1 MGFISGETE
10 WSHKSVNTCI
20 YHFGIYSTSST
31 THCLVLFFAGSTLT
45 NYGNLEEDTAI
56 INQEEKTRAI
66 SALMYKITGIV
77 QYYPAEQRIYN
88 LIQRQGW
95 PFRVYAGL
103 D

>member
-10 WSHKSVNTCI
+10 WSQKSVNTCI

-45 NYGNLEEDTAI
+45 VAMEEDTAI
-56 INQEEKTRAI
+56 INREEKTRAI

>member
-1 MGFISGETE
+1 M
-10 WSHKSVNTCI
+10 
-20 YHFGIYSTSST
+20 
-31 THCLVLFFAGSTLT
+31 AM
-45 NYGNLEEDTAI
+45 EEDTAI
-56 INQEEKTRAI
+56 INQEEMTRAI

>member
-1 MGFISGETE
+1 M
-10 WSHKSVNTCI
+10 
-20 YHFGIYSTSST
+20 
-31 THCLVLFFAGSTLT
+31 
-45 NYGNLEEDTAI
+45 EEDTAI

-103 D
+103 EINPVHSNLPRIYYNHIFII